1 LAQTAKATNRS
12 FLHSNELKS
21 TQNNLII
28 ATSSFLFVDYF
39 LFMYYNQL
47 FIDSHQKIFSFRGF
61 NKDMI
66 KRNWLFFCNFA
77 EEFE

>member
-1 LAQTAKATNRS
+1 M
-12 FLHSNELKS
+12 
-21 TQNNLII
+21 